1 MKILS
6 LRFKNINSLKGE
18 WKINFNQEPFISNGL
33 FAITG
38 PTGAGKT
45 TLLDAISLALYHRT
59 PRLDKVT
66 QSQNELMTRHTAECL
81 AEVEFEVKGVA
92 YRAFWEQRRA
102 NYKEDGNLQ
111 APQAELVKIN
121 TTGGEDKILASKISQ
136 VKEMIIN
143 ITGLD
148 FDRFTKSMLLSQ
160 GQFAAF
166 LNADDKSRAE
176 LLEELTGT
184 DIYRHISQSIFKHWR
199 EEEHAL
205 KTLKQQAEMM
215 ALLDENARQALLTEQ
230 TDLFAKESLLQKE
243 QQEYQIAKQWQEKET
258 ELNKNTLLA
267 QTEVNLAQEAIVAAK
282 PDIQRLENSEP
293 AEKIRPI
300 YDEKNRLL
308 KEQTY
313 IESQLSTLKA
323 EKQLIEQQ
331 IQPINQHLVEARDS
345 FKQHDEKKQQ
355 ILQLIREKVAPLDN
369 QLILLQQDISAKTQ
383 QKNTLEKTQ
392 SEYLEKIQ
400 LTEAQLSGSQKQ
412 FNELNEYL
420 NQHTTHAQLA
430 ENLPLWQRYFE
441 QYDEITEKYL
451 ISQKSEKTE
460 QEKEHALKFA
470 LEKATKSLEQQ
481 QHTLNLQQQQL
492 SELQTQLEQL
502 NKADAIADIPH
513 RLQQISQQRNALA
526 KLMGLQAQLQHAIKT
541 EHQQQKSHSENQQRI
556 TTLTENISKN
566 DIVLKEKEQHLKD
579 LNDNYLLIR
588 KLAEY
593 EEERQHL
600 VKDNPCPVCGS
611 TEHPYVEKYKE
622 IKPDETKTR
631 LDILTQQVHT
641 LTIELVEQKTQ
652 CTNYQVQNEKL
663 SRDLEQL
670 TQDIAS
676 LKQQWQLLAQ
686 TYALP
691 DVDCEETALT
701 QLDLELEKEDK
712 LLTQKQI
719 NYQQLEVKIQQEYKL
734 LSDNKELFNQQQ
746 QAILHQ
752 QNEFTQQQ
760 KDVSNKQQQTA
771 QYLQQ
776 QTQLAQDLQ
785 SIVKQQGYELREF
798 EDKTQWLIA
807 RKKESQQYQSTL
819 KTHHELQQTIR
830 ELLLT
835 QEERKRYLSETQK
848 ELDAVLVHLQQH
860 HQQQEQL
867 NAQRQA
873 LFGTQT
879 TEDARNEL
887 DKQSQLLQKQ
897 IEQYSE
903 EKNRLEVR
911 LNQLIG
917 QYQEN
922 EKSLQR
928 LQTRSQDII
937 EQYQYALKN
946 SLFTD
951 ENAFL
956 ASLLSVEERNRLQEQ
971 QKQRLDKLLQEK
983 TRLDTQEKAYQQHL
997 SQQPVLSTEHNIE
1010 QITTHLS
1017 SLETQL
1023 AQLQETKFRIQEQL
1037 RIDEEK
1043 RKAQQDLLI
1052 HITKQQSQFDDWS
1065 YLNEL
1070 VGSASGDKFSRFA
1083 QGLTLDHLIYLA
1095 NRRLEKL
1102 HGRYFLQRKTPASL
1116 ELQIADTWQA
1126 DALRDTRTLSG
1137 GESFLVSLS
1146 LALALSDLVS
1156 NKTQI
1161 ESLFLDEGFGTLDPD
1176 TLDIALDALDSL
1188 NASGKIIGV
1197 ISHVE
1202 AMKERI
1208 PVQIKVKKAGGL
1220 GISQLAP
1227 EFRYV
1232 DKQNLNQVV
1241 KN

>member
-199 EEEHAL
+199 EEEQAL
-205 KTLKQQAEMM
+205 KTLKQQAETM

-243 QQEYQIAKQWQEKET
+243 QQEYQAAKQWQEKEI
-258 ELNKNTLLA
+258 ELNKNKALA
-267 QTEVNLAQEAIVAAK
+267 QNKVNLAQEALFSAK

-313 IESQLSTLKA
+313 IESQLSTLTA

-331 IQPINQHLVEARDS
+331 SQPINQHLVEARNT

-369 QLILLQQDISAKTQ
+369 QLILLQQDISVKTQ

-400 LTEAQLSGSQKQ
+400 LTEAKLAGSQKQ

-420 NQHTTHAQLA
+420 NQHTAHAQLA

-441 QYDEITEKYL
+441 QYDEITEKYR
-451 ISQKSEKTE
+451 ISQKSEKAE
-460 QEKEHALKFA
+460 QEKECLLKLE
-470 LEKATKSLEQQ
+470 LEKATKTLEAQ

-492 SELQTQLEQL
+492 NELQTQLEQQ

-513 RLQQISQQRNALA
+513 RLQQISQQRNALT
-526 KLMGLQAQLQHAIKT
+526 KLMGVQAQLQRAIKT
-541 EHQQQKSHSENQQRI
+541 EHQYQQTQSDNQQKI
-556 TTLTENISKN
+556 AMLTENIHKN
-566 DIVLKEKEQHLKD
+566 NTVLKEKEQHLKD

-593 EEERQHL
+593 EEERQRL

-622 IKPDETKTR
+622 IQTDETKSR
-631 LDILTQQVHT
+631 LDNLTQQVHA
-641 LTIELVEQKTQ
+641 LTITLVEQKTQ
-652 CTNYQVQNEKL
+652 CASFQVQNEKL

-676 LKQQWQLLAQ
+676 LKQQWQILAQ

-701 QLDLELEKEDK
+701 QLDSALEKEDN
-712 LLTQKQI
+712 LLTQKRI
-719 NYQQLEVKIQQEYKL
+719 SYQQLEVKIQQEYKL
-734 LSDNKELFNQQQ
+734 LSDAKEQFNQQQ

-752 QNEFTQQQ
+752 QNEFAQQQ
-760 KDVSNKQQQTA
+760 KEVSNKQQQTA

-776 QTQLAQDLQ
+776 QALLAQDLQ
-785 SIVKQQGYELREF
+785 SLVKQQGYELQEF
-798 EDKTQWLIA
+798 EDKIQWLTA

-848 ELDAVLVHLQQH
+848 ELDAVLIQLQQL

-867 NAQRQA
+867 KAQRHA
-873 LFGTQT
+873 LFGIQT

-922 EKSLQR
+922 EKSRQR

-946 SLFTD
+946 SPFTD

-997 SQQPVLSTEHNIE
+997 LQQPLLSTEKNIE
-1010 QITTHLS
+1010 QITAHLLA
-1017 SLETQL
+1017 LETQL
-1023 AQLQETKFRIQEQL
+1023 VHTQETKFRLQEQL
-1037 RIDEEK
+1037 RTDEEK
-1043 RKAQQDLLI
+1043 RKEQQTLLDK
-1052 HITKQQSQFDDWS
+1052 ITKQQSQFDDWS

-1208 PVQIKVKKAGGL
+1208 PVQIKVKKAGGV

>member
-18 WKINFNQEPFISNGL
+18 WKINFNQEPFVSNGL

-121 TTGGEDKILASKISQ
+121 IAGDEDKILASKISQ
-136 VKEMIIN
+136 VKEMIIS

-199 EEEHAL
+199 EEEQAL
-205 KTLKQQAEMM
+205 KTLKQKAEMM

-230 TDLFAKESLLQKE
+230 TNLFAKESLLQKE
-243 QQEYQIAKQWQEKET
+243 QQEYQVAKQWQEKEI
-258 ELNKNTLLA
+258 ELNKNKALA
-267 QTEVNLAQEAIVAAK
+267 QTEVNLAQEALVAAK

-308 KEQTY
+308 KEQAY
-313 IESQLSTLKA
+313 IASQLSALKA

-331 IQPINQHLVEARDS
+331 SQPINQHLIEARNT

-369 QLILLQQDISAKTQ
+369 QLALLQQDISAKTQ
-383 QKNTLEKTQ
+383 QKSALEKTQ

-400 LTEAQLSGSQKQ
+400 STAHQLTTSQKQ
-412 FNELNEYL
+412 ASELNNYL
-420 NQHTTHAQLA
+420 SQHTAYAQLA

-441 QYDEITEKYL
+441 QYDEVTEKYL
-451 ISQKSEKTE
+451 ISKKSEKTE
-460 QEKEHALKFA
+460 QEKEHTLKLA
-470 LEKATKSLEQQ
+470 LEKATKALEQQ
-481 QHTLNLQQQQL
+481 QHSLNLQQQQL
-492 SELQTQLEQL
+492 KALQTQLEQQ
-502 NKADAIADIPH
+502 NKADAITDIPP

-526 KLMGLQAQLQHAIKT
+526 KLMGLQAQLERAIKA
-541 EHQQQKSHSENQQRI
+541 EHQQQKSYSENLQKI
-556 TTLTENISKN
+556 AMLTENISKN
-566 DIVLKEKEQHLKD
+566 SIVLKEKEQHLKD

-593 EEERQHL
+593 EEERQRL
-600 VKDNPCPVCGS
+600 VKDTPCPVCGS

-631 LDILTQQVHT
+631 LDILTQQVHA

-652 CTNYQVQNEKL
+652 CANYQAQNEKL
-663 SRDLEQL
+663 CHELKQL
-670 TQDIAS
+670 TQDITS
-676 LKQQWQLLAQ
+676 LTQQWRDVAQ

-691 DVDCEETALT
+691 DVGCEETVLT
-701 QLDLELEKEDK
+701 QLDSELKKEDN
-712 LLTQKQI
+712 LLTQKRV
-719 NYQQLEVKIQQEYKL
+719 NYQALEAKIQQEYKL
-734 LSDNKELFNQQQ
+734 LSDNKEQFNQQQ
-746 QAILHQ
+746 QTVLHQ
-752 QNEFTQQQ
+752 QNEFAQQQ
-760 KDVSNKQQQTA
+760 KEVSNKQQQTA

-785 SIVKQQGYELREF
+785 SLVKQQGYELKEF
-798 EDKTQWLIA
+798 EDKIQWLTS
-807 RKKESQQYQSTL
+807 RKEESQQYQSTL

-830 ELLLT
+830 ELLST
-835 QEERKRYLSETQK
+835 QEERKRYLSEIQK
-848 ELDAVLVHLQQH
+848 ELDAVLVHLQQL
-860 HQQQEQL
+860 HQQQAQL
-867 NAQRQA
+867 KAQRQA

-887 DKQSQLLQKQ
+887 DKRSLSLQKQ

-903 EKNRLEVR
+903 EKNRLEIR

-928 LQTRSQDII
+928 LQTCSQDII

-946 SLFTD
+946 SPFAD

-956 ASLLSVEERNRLQEQ
+956 TSLLSAEERHRLQEQ

-983 TRLDTQEKAYQQHL
+983 TRLDAQENAYQQHL
-997 SQQPVLSTEHNIE
+997 SQQPILITQQNFE
-1010 QITTHLS
+1010 QITAQLLL
-1017 SLETQL
+1017 LETQL
-1023 AQLQETKFRIQEQL
+1023 IQLQETKFRIQEQL
-1037 RIDEEK
+1037 RADEEK
-1043 RKAQQDLLI
+1043 RKEQQSLLT
-1052 HITKQQSQFDDWS
+1052 HIAKQQAQFDDWS

-1227 EFRYV
+1227 EFRYA
-1232 DKQNLNQVV
+1232 DK
-1241 KN
+1241 

>member
-18 WKINFNQEPFISNGL
+18 WKINFNQEPFVSNGL

-121 TTGGEDKILASKISQ
+121 IAGDEDKILASKISQ
-136 VKEMIIN
+136 VKEMIIS

-199 EEEHAL
+199 EEEQAL
-205 KTLKQQAEMM
+205 KTLKQKAEMM

-230 TDLFAKESLLQKE
+230 TNLFAKESLLQKE
-243 QQEYQIAKQWQEKET
+243 QQEYQVAKQWQEKEI
-258 ELNKNTLLA
+258 ELNKNKALA
-267 QTEVNLAQEAIVAAK
+267 QTEVNLAQEALVAAK

-308 KEQTY
+308 KEQAY
-313 IESQLSTLKA
+313 IASQLSALKA

-331 IQPINQHLVEARDS
+331 SQPINQHLIEARNT

-369 QLILLQQDISAKTQ
+369 QLALLEQDISAKTQ
-383 QKNTLEKTQ
+383 QKSALEKTQ

-400 LTEAQLSGSQKQ
+400 STAHQLTTSQKQ
-412 FNELNEYL
+412 ASELNNYL
-420 NQHTTHAQLA
+420 SQHTAYAQLA

-441 QYDEITEKYL
+441 QYDEVTEKYL
-451 ISQKSEKTE
+451 ISKKSEKTE
-460 QEKEHALKFA
+460 QEKEHTLKLA
-470 LEKATKSLEQQ
+470 LEKATKALEQQ
-481 QHTLNLQQQQL
+481 QHSLNLQQQQL
-492 SELQTQLEQL
+492 KALQTQLEQQ
-502 NKADAIADIPH
+502 NKADAITDIPP

-526 KLMGLQAQLQHAIKT
+526 KLMGLQAQLERAIKA
-541 EHQQQKSHSENQQRI
+541 EHQQQKSYSENLQKI
-556 TTLTENISKN
+556 AMLTENISKN
-566 DIVLKEKEQHLKD
+566 SIVLKEKEQHLKD

-593 EEERQHL
+593 EEERQRL
-600 VKDNPCPVCGS
+600 VKDTPCPVCGS

-631 LDILTQQVHT
+631 LDILTQQVHA

-652 CTNYQVQNEKL
+652 CANYQAQNEKL
-663 SRDLEQL
+663 CHELKQL
-670 TQDIAS
+670 TQDITS
-676 LKQQWQLLAQ
+676 LTQQWRDVAQ

-691 DVDCEETALT
+691 DVGCEETVLT
-701 QLDLELEKEDK
+701 QLDSELKQEDN
-712 LLTQKQI
+712 LLTQKRV
-719 NYQQLEVKIQQEYKL
+719 NYQALETKIQQEYKL
-734 LSDNKELFNQQQ
+734 LSDNKEQFNQQQ
-746 QAILHQ
+746 QTVLHQ
-752 QNEFTQQQ
+752 QNEFAQQQ
-760 KDVSNKQQQTA
+760 KEVSNKQQQTA

-785 SIVKQQGYELREF
+785 SLVKQQGYELKEF
-798 EDKTQWLIA
+798 EDKIQWLTS
-807 RKKESQQYQSTL
+807 RKEESQQYQSIL

-830 ELLLT
+830 ELLST
-835 QEERKRYLSETQK
+835 QEERKRYLSEIQK
-848 ELDAVLVHLQQH
+848 ELDAVLVHLQQL
-860 HQQQEQL
+860 HQQQAQL
-867 NAQRQA
+867 KAQRQA

-887 DKQSQLLQKQ
+887 DKRSLSLQKQ

-903 EKNRLEVR
+903 EKNRLEIR

-928 LQTRSQDII
+928 LQTCSQDII

-946 SLFTD
+946 SPFAD

-956 ASLLSVEERNRLQEQ
+956 TSLLSAEERHRLQEQ

-983 TRLDTQEKAYQQHL
+983 TRLDAQENAYQQHL
-997 SQQPVLSTEHNIE
+997 SQQPILITQQNFE
-1010 QITTHLS
+1010 QITAQLLL
-1017 SLETQL
+1017 LETQL
-1023 AQLQETKFRIQEQL
+1023 IQLQETKFRIQEQL
-1037 RIDEEK
+1037 RADEEK
-1043 RKAQQDLLI
+1043 RKEQQSLLT
-1052 HITKQQSQFDDWS
+1052 HIAKQQAQFDDWS

-1227 EFRYV
+1227 EFRYA
-1232 DKQNLNQVV
+1232 DK
-1241 KN
+1241 

>member
-199 EEEHAL
+199 EEKQAL
-205 KTLKQQAEMM
+205 KTLKQQAETM

-230 TDLFAKESLLQKE
+230 MDLFAKESLLQKE
-243 QQEYQIAKQWQEKET
+243 QQEYQAAKQWQEKET
-258 ELNKNTLLA
+258 ELNKNKALA
-267 QTEVNLAQEAIVAAK
+267 QNEVNLAQEALVSAK

-313 IESQLSTLKA
+313 IESQRSTLTA

-331 IQPINQHLVEARDS
+331 SQPINQHLVEARNT

-369 QLILLQQDISAKTQ
+369 QLILLQQDISVKTQ

-400 LTEAQLSGSQKQ
+400 LTEAKLAGSQKQ

-420 NQHTTHAQLA
+420 NQHTAHAQLA

-451 ISQKSEKTE
+451 ISQKSEKAE
-460 QEKEHALKFA
+460 QEKECLLKLE
-470 LEKATKSLEQQ
+470 LEKATKTLEAQ

-492 SELQTQLEQL
+492 SELQTQLEQQ

-513 RLQQISQQRNALA
+513 RLQQISQQRNALT
-526 KLMGLQAQLQHAIKT
+526 KLMGVQAQLQRAIKT
-541 EHQQQKSHSENQQRI
+541 EHQYQQTQSDNQQKI
-556 TTLTENISKN
+556 AMLTENIYKN
-566 DIVLKEKEQHLKD
+566 DTILKEKEQHLKD

-593 EEERQHL
+593 EEERQRL

-622 IKPDETKTR
+622 IQIDETKSR
-631 LDILTQQVHT
+631 LDTLTQQVHA
-641 LTIELVEQKTQ
+641 LTITLVEQKTQ
-652 CTNYQVQNEKL
+652 CASFQVQNEKL

-676 LKQQWQLLAQ
+676 LKQQWQILAQ
-686 TYALP
+686 TYTLP

-701 QLDLELEKEDK
+701 QLDSALEKEDN
-712 LLTQKQI
+712 LLTQKRI
-719 NYQQLEVKIQQEYKL
+719 SYQQLEVKIQQEYKL
-734 LSDNKELFNQQQ
+734 LSDAKEQFNQQQ

-752 QNEFTQQQ
+752 QNEFAQQQ
-760 KDVSNKQQQTA
+760 KEVSNKQQQTA

-776 QTQLAQDLQ
+776 QALLTQDLQ
-785 SIVKQQGYELREF
+785 SLVKQQGYELQEF
-798 EDKTQWLIA
+798 EDKIQWLIA

-819 KTHHELQQTIR
+819 KTHHELQQIIR

-848 ELDAVLVHLQQH
+848 ELDAVLIQLQQL

-867 NAQRQA
+867 QAQRQA
-873 LFGTQT
+873 LFGIQT

-937 EQYQYALKN
+937 EQYQHALKN
-946 SLFTD
+946 SPFTD

-997 SQQPVLSTEHNIE
+997 LQQPLLSTEQNIE
-1010 QITTHLS
+1010 QITTHLLA
-1017 SLETQL
+1017 LETQL
-1023 AQLQETKFRIQEQL
+1023 VHTQETKFRLQEQL
-1037 RIDEEK
+1037 RTDEEK
-1043 RKAQQDLLI
+1043 RKEQQTLLDK
-1052 HITKQQSQFDDWS
+1052 ITKQQSQFDDWS

-1188 NASGKIIGV
+1188 NASGKTIGV

-1208 PVQIKVKKAGGL
+1208 PVQIKVKKAGGV

>member
-230 TDLFAKESLLQKE
+230 TALFAKESLLQKE
-243 QQEYQIAKQWQEKET
+243 QREYQIAKQWQEKET

-526 KLMGLQAQLQHAIKT
+526 KLMGLQTQLQHAIKT

-712 LLTQKQI
+712 LLTQKRI
-719 NYQQLEVKIQQEYKL
+719 SYQQLEVKIQQEYKL